1 MSELRNVIFA
11 TVAQRALRSIS
22 VDVLRHLLRLD
33 ASFHGRK
40 ATGAITRMVE
50 RGSRSINFVLTS
62 LVFNAVPTLLEIGM
76 VAGILAVQYGWQYS
90 AITLATLGSY
100 IGFTV
105 AVTTWRTAIRRG
117 MLRQEAAAAAVALDS
132 LVNYETVQICQGEAA
147 ELVKYDAAL
156 AGLDAA
162 ALRTQTS
169 LSVLN
174 FGQNAIFSLGLTA
187 VMVLAAQG
195 VVAGAMTV
203 GDLVLINGLLFQLSI
218 PLNFVGMV
226 YREVRQG
233 LSDMGEMFTLLDT
246 PTRFAD
252 AHDAAQSTLSADAA
266 RENARAESSS
276 SSCKARAI
284 LVG

>member
-22 VDVLRHLLRLD
+22 VDVLRHMLRLD
-33 ASFHGRK
+33 ASFHGRT

-218 PLNFVGMV
+218 PLNFVGMDCV
-226 YREVRQG
+226 EVAPAYDHAE
-233 LSDMGEMFTLLDT
+233 LTSNAAATLVWTYLCGQVAKR
-246 PTRFAD
+246 PR
-252 AHDAAQSTLSADAA
+252 
-266 RENARAESSS
+266 
-276 SSCKARAI
+276 
-284 LVG
+284 